1 MQALPGSRLNTTLL
15 KEWLLQHLASLHS
28 YQSHVAA
35 AEAASRQKHHAAA
48 AAAAVRVVQRSL
60 RAHFQ
65 EEDDEEDS
73 TPKESSAAEP
83 DPFQMLLAQDGAMRS
98 GPEGLPAQVVNA
110 AAGAA
115 SMIAAGA
122 VPAQFKSQ
130 VR

>member
-1 MQALPGSRLNTTLL
+1 MQALLGSRLNTTLL

-28 YQSHVAA
+28 YQSRVAA
-35 AEAASRQKHHAAA
+35 AEAASRQEQHAAA
-48 AAAAVRVVQRSL
+48 AAAAVRAVQRSL
-60 RAHFQ
+60 QAHFQ

-83 DPFQMLLAQDGAMRS
+83 DPFQMLLAQDGAMGS
-98 GPEGLPAQVVNA
+98 GTEGLPAKVVNA